1 MKLKINQQSPIV
13 SPSEEAIAQAFRQ
26 LPPGKRAT
34 IQLDRGRGQWLYA
47 IGRPDKGFY
56 LGWQS
61 KSSPVLFSKQAD
73 LDVATAVFVLTQY
86 AQSEKEWHTLVEWQ
100 PPNLPPP
107 TQNQFLRF
115 WINIPPGLGA
125 FFIFG
130 GFFVA
135 YMAYLQ
141 VADLPGEPPSLQ
153 DAALGLAAIV
163 AISAYIQYI
172 QYFFAKIR
180 PFLASWLGDLLGMQI
195 AESPRSGWTVV
206 QDTSTGRRVQGRWS
220 ERLLVQVVD
229 IIFLL
234 VGLVGLPAIISIVL
248 FVLAE

>member
-13 SPSEEAIAQAFRQ
+13 SPSEEAIAHAFRQ

-107 TQNQFLRF
+107 TQNQFLRL

-130 GFFVA
+130 GFFAA
-135 YMAYLQ
+135 YMVYLQ
-141 VADLPGEPPSLQ
+141 VAASRGLGVREPAQAQ
-153 DAALGLAAIV
+153 DEEDGGA
-163 AISAYIQYI
+163 
-172 QYFFAKIR
+172 
-180 PFLASWLGDLLGMQI
+180 
-195 AESPRSGWTVV
+195 
-206 QDTSTGRRVQGRWS
+206 
-220 ERLLVQVVD
+220 D
-229 IIFLL
+229 I
-234 VGLVGLPAIISIVL
+234 GNRGQA
-248 FVLAE
+248 